1 MAFSNSKSKS
11 AQTDLETYL
20 CDPIFGRSMNHI
32 IRQLPDAIA
41 NQIAAGEVVQRPA
54 SAVKELLENAVD
66 AGASEVILQVKEG
79 GKTFIQVVDNG
90 RGMSEID
97 ARMCFERHATSKIA
111 TFDDMLKLRTFGFRG
126 EALASIAA
134 VAQVELK
141 TRQAESETGTFIRID
156 GSEFKGQ
163 EAIAADVGSTFTIK
177 NLYYN
182 VPARRNFLKSNQVEL
197 SHISEEFNRVALAHP
212 EVGFSFYQAGALI
225 QKLAPGKLAQRIAA
239 LFGESYREKIL
250 AVQEEVDFLKVW
262 GYISKPELAKK
273 SRGEQYFFAN
283 QRFIK
288 NGYLHHA
295 VMTAFE
301 GMLPAATFPFYALFL
316 ELDPDKIDI
325 NVHPTKTEIK
335 FENERLVYSVIQAAV
350 RKALQQNLMV
360 PRLDFEPPV
369 SWLEAVVSRP
379 GSESTATYSQRS
391 VGFSGFQIPA
401 PSNQEK
407 QNQANWEKLYT
418 PSTPS
423 QQELLNRFEK
433 QGQPTPL
440 QKPETEPIAE
450 STRQGLLNLHG
461 QYLLA
466 QVKSGMMLI
475 HLQRAWERIHYE
487 RFLDQVANGNGASQQ
502 LLFPQTITLSPADM
516 AVIEELGLEIR
527 ALGMDWEPF
536 GGNSLLIRGVPP
548 EMERQDP
555 IRIIEQFLEQYKWNQ
570 TNLQIPKN
578 QSVARALAKRNAQ
591 QQAFHHWQ
599 EPELK
604 NLINQLFACQVPHYS
619 PDQQP
624 ITRVVHLEEIEKLLG
639 GS

>member
-1 MAFSNSKSKS
+1 
-11 AQTDLETYL
+11 
-20 CDPIFGRSMNHI
+20 MNHI

-66 AGASEVILQVKEG
+66 AGATEVILHVKEG

-90 RGMSEID
+90 KGMSEID
-97 ARMCFERHATSKIA
+97 ARMCFERHATSKI
-111 TFDDMLKLRTFGFRG
+111 TSFDDMLKLRTFGFRG

-141 TRQAESETGTFIRID
+141 TRQAENETGTLIRID

-163 EAIAADVGSTFTIK
+163 EAVAADVGSTFTVK

-182 VPARRNFLKSNQVEL
+182 VPARRNFLKSNPVEL
-197 SHISEEFNRVALAHP
+197 SHVSEEFNRVALAHP

-239 LFGESYREKIL
+239 IFGEGYREKIL
-250 AVQEEVDFLKVW
+250 PVSEEVDFLKVW

-283 QRFIK
+283 QRFIR

-316 ELDPDKIDI
+316 ELDPEKIDI

-335 FENERLVYSVIQAAV
+335 FENERIVYSVIQAAV

-369 SWLEAVVSRP
+369 SWLEQVVQRP
-379 GSESTATYSQRS
+379 EPVSTQTSDRFRIESQ
-391 VGFSGFQIPA
+391 
-401 PSNQEK
+401 SNRA
-407 QNQANWEKLYT
+407 QNQQERHNLSNWEKLYT
-418 PSTPS
+418 PSLPS
-423 QQELLNRFEK
+423 QQELLNRFEN
-433 QGQPTPL
+433 QNQPEKPQTSGVEKLPL
-440 QKPETEPIAE
+440 PET
-450 STRQGLLNLHG
+450 SRQGLLNLHG
-461 QYLLA
+461 QFLLA
-466 QVKSGMMLI
+466 QVKSGLMLI

-487 RFLDQVANGNGASQQ
+487 RFLDQVAKGNGASQQ
-502 LLFPQTITLSPADM
+502 LLFPQTISLPPGDRAL
-516 AVIEELGLEIR
+516 IEELGSEIR
-527 ALGMDWEPF
+527 ALGLDWEPF
-536 GGNSLLIRGVPP
+536 GGNSLLLRGIPP
-548 EMERQDP
+548 EMDRQDP
-555 IRIIEQFLEQYKWNQ
+555 TTIFEQFLEQYKWNQ
-570 TNLQIPKN
+570 THLQIPKN

-591 QQAFHHWQ
+591 QQAFHYWQ

-604 NLINQLFACQVPHYS
+604 DLINQLFACQVPHYS

-624 ITRVVHLEEIEKLLG
+624 ITRVLNLDEVEKTLG
-639 GS
+639 GF